1 MAYTVREL
9 QNGRWVE
16 IENPSQKDVEFL
28 RENFPFFHLTNLEDS
43 QEHVQQSKLDIYDQY
58 MFMSVAVPL
67 QFTQGKRLSNLEFSF
82 FLTEGAIVTITQEKT
97 ELFKQEQ
104 REGDMLVNERLQDT
118 PQLMAYRFLEKLYD
132 TSQKNVELIGK
143 AINDID
149 EDILDVRSSS
159 IIRNISILQ
168 RNLIYFMTTLDSALP
183 LIMELEQKN
192 VCFGSI
198 SMKEYW
204 GDLVD
209 TLKQQ
214 RDMLDDYDRFLTK
227 LAKAHENV
235 VGYHT
240 NHVIH
245 LLTIISVIFLP
256 LNLISGI
263 FGMNFAFIPAAEHPI
278 GFFIALLMMLSV
290 AITMI
295 AIFKYKKWL

>member
-1 MAYTVREL
+1 MAYTVRDL
-9 QNGRWVE
+9 QKGRWIE
-16 IENPSQKDVEFL
+16 IEKPTQKDVELL

-67 QFTQGKRLSNLEFSF
+67 QFIQGKRLSNLEFSF
-82 FLTEGAIVTITQEKT
+82 FLTEDAIVTITQEKT
-97 ELFKQEQ
+97 DLFKQEQ
-104 REGDMLVNERLQDT
+104 QEGDMVVNQRLADT

-132 TSQKNVELIGK
+132 TSHKNIELIAK
-143 AINDID
+143 AINSID
-149 EDILDVRSSS
+149 EQILDVRSSS

-192 VCFGSI
+192 VCFGSV

-214 RDMLDDYDRFLTK
+214 RDALDDYDRFLTK

-263 FGMNFAFIPAAEHPI
+263 FGMNFLFIPAAGHPI
-278 GFFIALLMMLSV
+278 GFFLAILMMFAV
-290 AITMI
+290 AATMI